1 MVTLRIRV
9 KTRDGNFVKEL
20 GENDFSLSDNNTSGD
35 RRPRIGR
42 ANIGVKR
49 DKGMS
54 SDQDAFHEREGVAWQ
69 EQSYLSVF
77 LIGQGP

>member
-1 MVTLRIRV
+1 MRQQHFRG
-9 KTRDGNFVKEL
+9 TRPKI
-20 GENDFSLSDNNTSGD
+20 S
-35 RRPRIGR
+35 R

-54 SDQDAFHEREGVAWQ
+54 LDQDALSSMREKGLAWQ

>member
-1 MVTLRIRV
+1 MEILSRSSVRTISLYDLGTTTLQGSTV
-9 KTRDGNFVKEL
+9 PESVVQTL
-20 GENDFSLSDNNTSGD
+20 
-35 RRPRIGR
+35 
-42 ANIGVKR
+42 GVKR

-54 SDQDAFHEREGVAWQ
+54 SDQDAIHEREGLAWQ

>member
-1 MVTLRIRV
+1 MEILSRSWVRTISLY
-9 KTRDGNFVKEL
+9 DL
-20 GENDFSLSDNNTSGD
+20 GENNTSGD
-35 RRPRIGR
+35 RRPRISR

-54 SDQDAFHEREGVAWQ
+54 SDQDAFHGREEVAWQ